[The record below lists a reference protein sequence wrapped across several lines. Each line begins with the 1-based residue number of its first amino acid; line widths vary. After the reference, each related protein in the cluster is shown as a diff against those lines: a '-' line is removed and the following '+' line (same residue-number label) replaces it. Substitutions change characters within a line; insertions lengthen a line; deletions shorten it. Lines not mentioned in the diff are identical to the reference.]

1 MNKNSYESQI
11 SPYKGSGVL
20 TREQFF
26 FFEMRTTAKLMISDL
41 PDEQI
46 IKRIVSENLFQ
57 YPTERTIKK
66 AASVC
71 VDRLRSLNDDNL
83 VKTIAEG
90 DSQTAKQ
97 ICLYAMMLSYRI
109 IWDFMITVIGEKYR
123 QQDFTFNRRDIS
135 VFFMRLQEQDDTVA
149 SWSEAT
155 IKRIESEIS
164 KLLIENEYIHDRKT
178 TRLNPVMISRILENT
193 IRGSG
198 KEMALPAFNC
208 LA

>member
-1 MNKNSYESQI
+1 MNKYSYRSQN
-11 SPYKGSGVL
+11 SPYKGSGSL

-41 PDEQI
+41 SDEQI
-46 IKRIVSENLFQ
+46 IEQIVNENLFQ

-66 AASVC
+66 AASAC
-71 VDRLRSLNDDNL
+71 VNRLRSLNDDIL
-83 VKTIAEG
+83 VKAIAEG

-97 ICLYAMMLSYRI
+97 ICLYAMMLYYRI

-123 QQDFTFNRRDIS
+123 QQDFTFSRRDIS

-155 IKRIESEIS
+155 IKKIESEIN
-164 KLLIENEYIHDRKT
+164 KILIENEYIHDRKA
-178 TRLNPVMISRILENT
+178 TRLNPVMICRILESS
-193 IRGSG
+193 IRESG